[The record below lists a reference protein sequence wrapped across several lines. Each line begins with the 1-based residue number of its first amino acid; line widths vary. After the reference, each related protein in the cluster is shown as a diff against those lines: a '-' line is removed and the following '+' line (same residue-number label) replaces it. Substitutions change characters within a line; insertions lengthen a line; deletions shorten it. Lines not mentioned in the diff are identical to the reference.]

1 MYEQIQILN
10 NFKTGREKNLQSFFG
25 KNSIKNIKI
34 CDIYRFNKSLNK
46 KDYLLACELLANP
59 ISQKVIPNDNIDK
72 TLKKFGNFSWILDI
86 GYLPGVT
93 DNLGNTAAE
102 IICEKLKFNLNTFK
116 ISSSQLFL
124 LLTDKKSIIN
134 DIAKECSNSL
144 VNKIVLKR
152 FDVFIKNKFV
162 NEVYKETSKE
172 IENKYITQF
181 VNLKLNEFNLKKI
194 CKEGIKDQNGKR
206 RGTLGLDIQSL
217 KAINKYFAK
226 KGRNP
231 RDIEI
236 ETLAQTLKARRIL
249 GWKPTGDLKKWIT
262 NYMEKMNG

>member
-1 MYEQIQILN
+1 MYGQIQILN
-10 NFKTGREKNLQSFFG
+10 NFKTGREKKLQSFFG

-34 CDIYRFNKSLNK
+34 CDIYRFNKSLSK

-59 ISQKVIPNDNIDK
+59 ISQQVIPNDNINK

-102 IICEKLKFNLNTFK
+102 IICEKLKFNYHTFK

-124 LLTDKKSIIN
+124 LLTDNKSITN

-152 FDVFIKNKFV
+152 FNDFVKNKF
-162 NEVYKETSKE
+162 NNKLYNKTYNE
-172 IENKYITQF
+172 IEN
-181 VNLKLNEFNLKKI
+181 N
-194 CKEGIKDQNGKR
+194 
-206 RGTLGLDIQSL
+206 
-217 KAINKYFAK
+217 
-226 KGRNP
+226 
-231 RDIEI
+231 
-236 ETLAQTLKARRIL
+236 
-249 GWKPTGDLKKWIT
+249 
-262 NYMEKMNG
+262 